1 MTAWL
6 AIPAVVVLLAVVGM
20 TAVSRHYRVPQVP
33 HRRTP
38 ATFGIAFEGIRFPTA
53 GNRTL
58 HGWWIPL
65 EQASEGSAPTLVLV
79 HGWSR
84 NVERMLPFI
93 RVLHAAGYQ
102 LLAFD
107 ARGHGSSDADS
118 SPNMLKFSQDIR
130 AALDE
135 AERRG
140 ADAGRLG
147 VLGLSVGGAA
157 TIHAAAQDRR
167 IRAMVTVGAFAN
179 PADLMRRELRAKG
192 SPGLVIPV
200 VLRYAEHTIG
210 ARLDVIA
217 PEHQIPRISVPVL
230 LVHGLDDVII
240 PAENGRRL
248 AAAGGDNVKLLELA
262 GRGHSDC
269 NRDPRFWPEVT
280 RHLEAALT
288 RSTRTTSSPGLFT
301 SVCRNSGEE

>member
-1 MTAWL
+1 MAWL
-6 AIPAVVVLLAVVGM
+6 AIPAVMFLLTVVGM
-20 TAVSRHYRVPQVP
+20 AAVSRHYRVPQVP

-38 ATFGIAFEGIRFPTA
+38 ETFGISFEEIRFPTA
-53 GNRTL
+53 GRHTL
-58 HGWWIPL
+58 YGWWIPL
-65 EQASEGSAPTLVLV
+65 EQAPYGNAPTLVLV

-93 RVLHAAGYQ
+93 RVLRTAGYN

-107 ARGHGSSDADS
+107 ARGHGSSDPDS

-140 ADAGRLG
+140 ADPDRLG

-157 TIHAAAQDRR
+157 TIHAAANDRR
-167 IRAMVTVGAFAN
+167 IGAVVTIGAFAN
-179 PADLMRRELRAKG
+179 PADLMRGELRAKG
-192 SPGLVIPV
+192 LPALLIPA
-200 VLRYAEHTIG
+200 VLAYAQHTVG

-217 PEHQIPRISVPVL
+217 PESQIPCISAPVL
-230 LVHGLDDVII
+230 LVHGLDDAII
-240 PAENGRRL
+240 PVENGRRL
-248 AAAGGDNVKLLELA
+248 ETAGGGNVRLLELP

-269 NRDPRFWPEVT
+269 NRDPLFWPEVM
-280 RHLEAALT
+280 RHLEAALGGGAAAT
-288 RSTRTTSSPGLFT
+288 G
-301 SVCRNSGEE
+301 